1 MLVALEA
8 DFLAGVGDL
17 RLLLPILLHLLTL
30 CRRRS
35 SGFLWKH
42 FAAEIHVF
50 RATGFAER
58 LQLLALVV
66 AQVVQ
71 RERLLDEGRGR
82 SGILED
88 ARVRMLVEGKLKRR
102 LLFFAKRS
110 DRARPR
116 GAHDRGSLGLQFGLP
131 RLDRQHFHA
140 KLLPLDHVRFLLIL
154 AGEHGH
160 AAHAHF
166 IHFAILVDALGQ
178 RSQLILDERIDLHGQ
193 RLSHLGLFFR
203 RELRRIQHGDD
214 VHQRL
219 RRAHGGVGSTEHSR
233 VTFQAFKDAL
243 QLGHLKDRRRLLA
256 QH

>member
-35 SGFLWKH
+35 SGFLWEH

-58 LQLLALVV
+58 LQLLALIV

-88 ARVRMLVEGKLKRR
+88 ARVRMLVEGKLK
-102 LLFFAKRS
+102 
-110 DRARPR
+110 
-116 GAHDRGSLGLQFGLP
+116 
-131 RLDRQHFHA
+131 
-140 KLLPLDHVRFLLIL
+140 
-154 AGEHGH
+154 
-160 AAHAHF
+160 
-166 IHFAILVDALGQ
+166 
-178 RSQLILDERIDLHGQ
+178 
-193 RLSHLGLFFR
+193 
-203 RELRRIQHGDD
+203 
-214 VHQRL
+214 
-219 RRAHGGVGSTEHSR
+219 
-233 VTFQAFKDAL
+233 
-243 QLGHLKDRRRLLA
+243 
-256 QH
+256 